1 MYKKRCAVSF
11 TETAHLLFDPEHIL
25 RMRTERLDVD
35 DYVVDF
41 GDTPADVLLDLVGK
55 GVGLGEGHTAVS
67 LDIESN
73 HVFASDAAGADTV
86 RVTDAVDLA
95 DGIEDFLVDGDVLDT
110 VHQLDVGVHEDLN
123 RRADDKAAYEQRR
136 D

>member
-25 RMRTERLDVD
+25 RMRPEGLDVND
-35 DYVVDF
+35 DVVDF
-41 GDTPADVLLDLVGK
+41 GDTPANVLLDLVGK
-55 GVGLGEGHTAVS
+55 GVGLGEGHAAVS

-73 HVFASDAAGADTV
+73 HVFATDAAGADTV

-95 DGIEDFLVDGDVLDT
+95 DGIEDFLVNGNILDT